1 VSVGGDATAWNLLDR
16 LVYGGKPSCCLLGLW
31 HCTEMILQVV
41 YDGAGVFTYSIEA
54 DLVDA
59 FESGQSAAPVEAEL

>member
-1 VSVGGDATAWNLLDR
+1 
-16 LVYGGKPSCCLLGLW
+16 LW